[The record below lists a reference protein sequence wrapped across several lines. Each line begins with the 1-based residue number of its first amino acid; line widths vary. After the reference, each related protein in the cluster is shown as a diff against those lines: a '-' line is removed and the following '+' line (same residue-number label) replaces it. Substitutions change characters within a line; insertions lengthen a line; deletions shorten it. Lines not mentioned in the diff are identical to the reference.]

1 MATIYDT
8 FEIKSMKLRNRL
20 VLPPIT
26 TNYAAPDGCVT
37 GDILEFYDCRSTRV
51 GMTIVEATAVNES
64 GRIVPNS
71 LGLWNDGQIDGMRQ
85 LVRVIHKQGAAA
97 VIQLNHAGPRCSP
110 DSSLTQGFSPS
121 GIAFRPDVDPM
132 VMDQQDVFRLVD
144 DFTSAAVR
152 AGEAGFDG
160 VQIHGAHLYLLSE
173 FLSPLTNKR
182 DDEYGGDI
190 NGRAKAAVDIVKQVK
205 SNIQKDMVI
214 FFRINAE
221 ERIEGGQ
228 SLDDSIEAALLLKQ
242 AGVDVMDVS
251 LIAYGGFKEINGKV
265 VLQGSS
271 ALSKDAPSGDNVA
284 LTAEFKRHLGCPVIG
299 VGKFGAGS
307 QMKEA
312 VEKYDI
318 DLVALGRQMICDPA
332 SAGNILDGHIDQ
344 VIPCDECL
352 ACFASIGKGNPM
364 VCKVNKSLPL

>member
-1 MATIYDT
+1 
-8 FEIKSMKLRNRL
+8 
-20 VLPPIT
+20 
-26 TNYAAPDGCVT
+26 
-37 GDILEFYDCRSTRV
+37 
-51 GMTIVEATAVNES
+51 
-64 GRIVPNS
+64 
-71 LGLWNDGQIDGMRQ
+71 LWNDGQIDGMRQ

-97 VIQLNHAGPRCSP
+97 VIQLNHAGPRCAP

-121 GIAFRPDVDPM
+121 GIAFRPDVSPV
-132 VMDQQDVFRLVD
+132 VMDQQDVVKLVD

-190 NGRAKAAVDIVKQVK
+190 AGRARAAVDIVKQVK

-228 SLDDSIEAALLLKQ
+228 TLEDSLKAASLLKT

-251 LIAYGGFKEINGKV
+251 LIAYGGFREIDGKV

-271 ALSKDAPSGDNVA
+271 ALSKDAPSGANIA
-284 LTAEFKRHLGCPVIG
+284 LTAEFKKHLGCPVIG
-299 VGKFGAGS
+299 VGKFGAGP
-307 QMKEA
+307 QVREA
-312 VEKYDI
+312 VERHGI
-318 DLVALGRQMICDPA
+318 DLVAIGRQMICDPE
-332 SAGNILDGHIDQ
+332 SAGKILDGNSDQ
-344 VIPCDECL
+344 ITPCDECL
-352 ACFASIGKGNPM
+352 ACFASIGKGKPM
-364 VCKVNKSLPL
+364 MCKVNRNLPF